1 MSVYGEILTWSGSL
15 PSWQQDALRRLV
27 TQGSLSDAD
36 VDDLTAMARRQAG
49 IADPAPTPIALSSSH
64 LPAGGAT
71 GPTVSI
77 EAIEDA
83 IDVNALVHGQ
93 KMPFASDGVTAVYGD
108 NGSGKSGYTR
118 VLKQMCHA
126 RGSAEPVLSNVY
138 LKAPG
143 QPTATIR
150 YVVDGTAHQHTW
162 RGGVETPS
170 ELGHVAV
177 FDNRAAS
184 ALVVEPSEIVWQP
197 GGLDLFKRLVVVL
210 DRVKAK
216 LELEAST
223 ASVPGPLPAP
233 ADGTT
238 AATFLTK
245 LSANTDL
252 AMIDTWALSADETTE
267 LAVAETSLAAPDP
280 QTAAKR
286 LRDTMERF
294 EILRTRLAEVFTA
307 FGEVGSNELLATVNA
322 LRATQL
328 AAKAVADEAFSSIP
342 MPGIGGQA
350 WLQLWSAAEAFAQ
363 AGATSDRVFPS
374 ETGTP
379 TCVLCLQDLSPAA
392 SARLARFRH
401 FVRADAAER
410 ERIAAATLTTL
421 IRSRRA
427 TVVRASGDGPLLKEL
442 EERDPAVANACAS
455 FLEAVDAERA
465 GLPDG
470 SIPDTWAPP
479 VISFSDPTAAL
490 DGVIDTLRGEATTL
504 EAAADPEARANLARR
519 RDELVGRR
527 ALYDG
532 RATVRAE
539 IDRLKRCAAL
549 AKAIKASGSAAV
561 SRKGGELS
569 NAYVTDKL
577 VQAFRR
583 EADRLRVPV
592 GVAFEG
598 AGTRKG
604 QSAQRVKLDTG
615 AWAERDGRA
624 TVVLSEGERR
634 AVALA
639 AFLAELSV
647 RSDRSALV
655 FDDPVSSLDHHR
667 RQLVADRI
675 AELGGEHQVIVFT
688 HDLVFLHMLSVAAEL
703 RGTAISVQEVRS
715 TANGAGYSR
724 SQPPLK
730 ATKVTAIVGMLKQE
744 HQQLAAARRRGED
757 EFYGRGLPYV
767 YGILREGW
775 ERAVEEVLLGHV
787 VVRYDPAI
795 QTKPLRWLHDITE
808 ADIDE
813 VHTGMTVTSKWLPGH
828 ALSPAMNEPLP
839 EPDELLAEVDRLD
852 AFIAS
857 IKKRRK

>member
-1 MSVYGEILTWSGSL
+1 MSVYGEILTWSASL

-36 VDDLTAMARRQAG
+36 VHALTAMALRDAG
-49 IADPAPTPIALSSSH
+49 IAEPAPTPMALSSSH
-64 LPAGGAT
+64 VPAAGAT

-83 IDVNALVHGQ
+83 VDVNALVPGQ
-93 KMPFASDGVTAVYGD
+93 KLPFASEGVTAVYGD

-126 RGSAEPVLSNVY
+126 RGGAEPVLSNVY

-150 YVVDGTAHQHTW
+150 YVVDDTAHQHTW
-162 RGGVETPS
+162 RAGVETPS

-177 FDNRAAS
+177 FDSRAAS
-184 ALVVEPSEIVWQP
+184 ALVVEDSEIVWQP
-197 GGLDLFKRLVVVL
+197 GGLDLFKRLVVAL

-223 ASVPGPLPAP
+223 AGVRGPLPTP
-233 ADGTT
+233 AEGTT
-238 AATFLTK
+238 AAAFLTK
-245 LSANTDL
+245 LSAKTDPVVL
-252 AMIDTWALSADETTE
+252 DTWALSVDETTE
-267 LAVAETSLAAPDP
+267 LVAAEASLAAPDP

-286 LRDTMERF
+286 LRSTVERF
-294 EILRTRLAEVFTA
+294 EILRTRLADVFAA
-307 FGEVGSNELLATVNA
+307 FGEVGSNELLAAVDV

-328 AAKAVADEAFSSIP
+328 ASKAMADEAFASIP
-342 MPGIGGQA
+342 VPGIGGQA

-363 AGATSDRVFPS
+363 SGATGDRGFPS

-392 SARLARFRH
+392 SARLARFRD

-410 ERIAAATLTTL
+410 ERVAAATLIRL

-427 TVVRASGDGPLLKEL
+427 TVVRASGDEPLLKEL
-442 EERDPAVANACAS
+442 EERDPAVATACAS
-455 FLEAVDAERA
+455 FLDAVDAVRLD
-465 GLPDG
+465 LPDG
-470 SIPDTWAPP
+470 AVPDTWAPP
-479 VISFSDPTAAL
+479 VTSFSDPTAGLDAVIVAL
-490 DGVIDTLRGEATTL
+490 RSEAASL
-504 EAAADPEARANLARR
+504 EAAADPEARVKLTRR

-532 RATVRAE
+532 RAAVRGE

-549 AKAIKASGSAAV
+549 TKAIKACGSTAA

-569 NAYVTDKL
+569 KVYVTDKL
-577 VQAFRR
+577 VEAFRR

-615 AWAERDGRA
+615 EWAVRDGKA

-647 RSDRSALV
+647 RSDRSAVV
-655 FDDPVSSLDHHR
+655 FDDPVSSLDHNR

-675 AELGGEHQVIVFT
+675 AELGAEHQVIVFT
-688 HDLVFLHMLSVAAEL
+688 HDLVFLHMLSVAAEH
-703 RGTAISVQEVRS
+703 RGTAISIREVRS

-724 SQPPLK
+724 SHPPLK
-730 ATKVTAIVGMLKQE
+730 ATKVTAIVGILKQE
-744 HQQLAAARRRGED
+744 QQQLAAARRRGE
-757 EFYGRGLPYV
+757 EELYGRGLPYV

-795 QTKPLRWLHDITE
+795 QTKPLRWLHDISE
-808 ADIDE
+808 PDIAE
-813 VHTGMTVTSKWLPGH
+813 VNTGMTVTSKWLPGH
-828 ALSPAMNEPLP
+828 ALAPALNEPLP
-839 EPDELLAEVDRLD
+839 EPDELLAEVERLE
-852 AFIAS
+852 AFIMR
-857 IKKRRK
+857 IRKRRK